1 MQGYGILFVYRTLI
15 RDIYIYIVYKFWV
28 CSCPNI
34 MGLSPWSQDQQ
45 KIQIDRSEL
54 KTYWTHVANHFVA
67 GHPACKEG
75 MVHIPIG
82 LSGDDAKYTLAGAKV
97 VVMMLS
103 YVLQEVH
110 SNLDYM

>member
-1 MQGYGILFVYRTLI
+1 
-15 RDIYIYIVYKFWV
+15 
-28 CSCPNI
+28 
-34 MGLSPWSQDQQ
+34 MGLSPRSQDHQ